1 MNNENLTSAVMAP
14 GSVASD
20 FVAPA
25 GIGVDPATTT
35 ASGPATCD
43 HCGLPAPPRHSNE
56 LTFCCSG
63 CRGAYHLIH
72 QWGLEDYYA
81 LRDRLLDNQSTAPVQ
96 EKPSSEAAWDD
107 LDEAGLLGDST
118 PRAVGNGLVCSRL
131 AIDGVHCG
139 ACVWLIERV
148 TSLCPGWHDARVG
161 MHDHSLEV
169 TYDPSVTKLSKI
181 AAQLSKIGY
190 RVFPWVEGSSDAR
203 FRQENRQRLVQIA
216 IAGFCAMNAM
226 WIAIAIYAG
235 EFSGIAESHITLLR
249 SAGVLLG
256 VVSAFVPGKPF
267 FTGAW
272 AAIRTRTPHM
282 DLPIALG
289 VGVGAIAGV
298 VSLLTNHPDVY
309 FDSVAVLV
317 FFLLVGRWIQ
327 FRQQHRAA
335 DAVSLLMRM
344 TPSIS
349 IRVDAEGVQHKV
361 ATNSLQVGDLYYVMA
376 GESVPVDGKIVEGN
390 TSLDRSLMTGESLPV
405 TLAAGDEIEA
415 GTINLRS
422 PITAVATATR
432 AQSRISKLMKLVE
445 DASLTRTPI
454 VQLADAIAAR
464 FVIMLLGLAALTVA
478 IWWHVDPM
486 QAASHSVALL
496 IVACPCA
503 LALATP
509 LAIAVTLG
517 RAAKRKLLIRSGEI
531 LERLSQNGTVW
542 FDKTGT
548 LTAGRPQLI
557 TSELDDELLA
567 LCASLESHST
577 HPLARAIVDA
587 ATKRSLPL
595 HPLEAISE
603 VELQTGAGIRGM
615 VAKRHIAI
623 GNLSFVK
630 QSVLQVEAS
639 TLADMAR
646 LASAGQTPVLVAVD
660 GEIAAVLGI
669 GDAIRPDAQVTIDA
683 LKQRGWK
690 VGVLSGDHPATVES
704 IARRLGVDAIWI
716 RGGMSPEQK
725 LQVIEQS
732 REAGQ
737 TVLMV
742 GDGVND
748 AAALAAAD
756 VGIAI
761 RGGAEASLHA
771 APIYLADGDLRG
783 VVDLIDASKA
793 TVRVIRRNFRVSLG
807 YNLLA
812 MTLAVCGVISP
823 LIAAILMPISSL
835 TILSLTLSSKTFR
848 ETQDS
853 TPRDAEYRVDRLS
866 QGAMVS

>member
-1 MNNENLTSAVMAP
+1 MNSNLIDQAADAPIPAVHCTS
-14 GSVASD
+14 
-20 FVAPA
+20 
-25 GIGVDPATTT
+25 VDL
-35 ASGPATCD
+35 CD
-43 HCGLPAPPRHSNE
+43 HCGLPAPPRQNRE

-63 CRGAYHLIH
+63 CQGAYHLIH
-72 QWGLEDYYA
+72 QWGLDDYYA
-81 LRDRLLDNQSTAPVQ
+81 LRDRLLESQAAAPVSD
-96 EKPSSEAAWDD
+96 KLSSATSWDD
-107 LDEAGLLGDST
+107 LDKAGLLGAST
-118 PRAVGNGLVCSRL
+118 PKAMEDGLVCSRL

-148 TSLCPGWHDARVG
+148 ATLCPGWQDARVG
-161 MHDHSLEV
+161 MHDHSIEV
-169 TYDPSVTKLSKI
+169 TYDPKVTKLSEI
-181 AAQLSKIGY
+181 AGQLSKIGY
-190 RVFPWVEGSSDAR
+190 RVFPWVEGTNAAR

-235 EFSGIAESHITLLR
+235 EYSGIAESHITLLR

-256 VVSAFVPGKPF
+256 MVSAFVPGKPF

-289 VGVGAIAGV
+289 VGVGAVAGV
-298 VSLLTNHPDVY
+298 VSLLTQHADVY

-344 TPSIS
+344 TPSLA
-349 IRVDAEGVQHKV
+349 IRVGVDGTQNKV
-361 ATNSLQVGDLYYVMA
+361 PTSSLCVGDMYYVMA
-376 GESVPVDGKIVEGN
+376 GECVPVDGRIVEGA
-390 TSLDRSLMTGESLPV
+390 TSIDRSLMTGESVPASLSS
-405 TLAAGDEIEA
+405 GDEIEA
-415 GTINLRS
+415 GALNLRS

-432 AQSRISKLMKLVE
+432 EQSRITKLMKLVE
-445 DASLTRTPI
+445 DASLKRTPI

-464 FVIMLLGLAALTVA
+464 FVLILLGLAVLTIA
-478 IWWHVDPM
+478 IWWRVDPM
-486 QAASHSVALL
+486 LAASHTVALL

-517 RAAKRKLLIRSGEI
+517 RAAKRKLLIRSGET
-531 LERLSQNGTVW
+531 LERLSQVGTVW

-548 LTAGRPQLI
+548 LTIGRPQVI
-557 TSELDDELLA
+557 TNDLSNDLLA
-567 LCASLESHST
+567 LCASLESQST

-587 ATKRSLPL
+587 AVHRSISLY
-595 HPLEAISE
+595 PLESVTE
-603 VELQTGAGIRGM
+603 VEQRNGGGIRGL
-615 VAKRHIAI
+615 VAGRHVAV
-623 GNLSFVK
+623 GNVEFVSK
-630 QSVLQVEAS
+630 SVLSLDAS
-639 TLADMAR
+639 IIAR
-646 LASAGQTPVLVAVD
+646 VANIASEGQTPVLVAID
-660 GEIAAVLGI
+660 GEAVSVLGI
-669 GDAIRPDAQVTIDA
+669 GDALRSDARSTVMA
-683 LKQRGWK
+683 LKERGWN
-690 VGVLSGDHPATVES
+690 VGILSGDHPTTVQ
-704 IARRLGVDAIWI
+704 AIVKQLDLSDSFAQ
-716 RGGMSPEQK
+716 GGLSPEQK
-725 LQVIEQS
+725 LEVIEQS
-732 REAGQ
+732 KQVGKAI
-737 TVLMV
+737 VMV

-771 APIYLADGDLRG
+771 APIYLASGELCG
-783 VVDLIDASKA
+783 VVSLIDASKA

-807 YNLLA
+807 YNTLA
-812 MTLAVCGVISP
+812 ITLAVCGIISP

-848 ETQDS
+848 GTS
-853 TPRDAEYRVDRLS
+853 
-866 QGAMVS
+866 GASS